1 VSLFYRSK
9 TNASWLASLYK
20 KVTRIT
26 PSRTAAVI
34 FFITIANT
42 SLLLAFFLPLKT
54 LILVGSDTIP
64 SYMVGLIDGFEK
76 DDYIISL
83 SICAIIFYALYYACT
98 NAATKSINKGAQSL
112 VKRAKKITI
121 FENQDTLAATI
132 YQKVCN
138 VLASVL
144 FFLAGSMLGLVITP
158 SLFSFFLVINITYL
172 AVSTIIILSTSKTD
186 QPKKIVS
193 LANIYS
199 GICFFALFSFV
210 IASYLLELPFD
221 IFGSII
227 GLLLARQVLQRMT
240 TLIHDSIFLLDN
252 STKIN
257 SLFYTSFHPSE
268 KKNPQDESFWN
279 HASNEVR
286 QQWALNSLIDLTDY
300 PIHSVKSSY
309 VQLGV
314 PEIAGFD
321 ILAYDQNNEFL
332 AEYFVKLFSLG
343 RDNSCKHEAS
353 LLSQKWARQLPAPLL
368 IGAIQTGGF
377 NTLFFEKAQ
386 AVKPQPSLMKVK
398 WYSALSK
405 LWMVDP
411 STDIADQFSRSK
423 PILPERLKHDIGK
436 RLTSVISSTEQLLL
450 AEKLSENLPSIRQ
463 IISTVPLCIV
473 NPDLHMATIFECP
486 GETFVTYN
494 WTRWA
499 VEPTGANWPTGK
511 QDILAIDGYLNEA
524 RKVRPALVGIPTAT
538 VALTA
543 IMYAIESQFSRQ
555 NYLSV
560 IELIPAALEQL
571 HKHSISTSET
581 SDTA

>member
-1 VSLFYRSK
+1 M
-9 TNASWLASLYK
+9 
-20 KVTRIT
+20 
-26 PSRTAAVI
+26 
-34 FFITIANT
+34 
-42 SLLLAFFLPLKT
+42 
-54 LILVGSDTIP
+54 P
-64 SYMVGLIDGFEK
+64 SYMNGLIEGFEK

-83 SICAIIFYALYYACT
+83 SICAVIFYALYYACT

-121 FENQDTLAATI
+121 FDNQDTLAANI

-144 FFLAGSMLGLVITP
+144 FFLAGSMLGLIITP
-158 SLFSFFLVINITYL
+158 SLFAFFLITNITYL
-172 AVSTIIILSTSKTD
+172 ALSTIIVLSTSKTD
-186 QPKKIVS
+186 QPQKIAS
-193 LANIYS
+193 LANAYS
-199 GICFFALFSFV
+199 GLCFFALFSFV
-210 IASYLLELPFD
+210 IASYLLELPFE

-257 SLFYTSFHPSE
+257 SLFYTSLHSSE

-279 HASNEVR
+279 YASNDIR
-286 QQWALNSLIDLTDY
+286 QQWILSSLIDLTDD
-300 PIHSVKSSY
+300 PIYSVNSSY
-309 VQLGV
+309 VQLGI

-321 ILAYDQNNEFL
+321 ILAYDRNNEFL
-332 AEYFVKLFSLG
+332 AEYSVKLFSPA
-343 RDNSCKHEAS
+343 RDTSCKHEAS
-353 LLSQKWARQLPAPLL
+353 LLSQKWARQLPAPRL
-368 IGAIQTGGF
+368 IGAIRTGGF
-377 NTLFFEKAQ
+377 NTLFFERTQ
-386 AVKPQPSLMKVK
+386 AVKPHPSLMKVK

-411 STDIADQFSRSK
+411 SIDIADQYSRSK
-423 PILPERLKHDIGK
+423 PILSERLKNDVGK
-436 RLTSVISSTEQLLL
+436 RLISVISSPEQLSL
-450 AEKLSENLPSIRQ
+450 AEELSENLSIIRQ

-473 NPDLHMATIFECP
+473 NPDLHMTTIFECP
-486 GETFVTYN
+486 NDTFITYN

-511 QDILAIDGYLNEA
+511 QDITAIDDYLNEA
-524 RKVRPALVGIPTAT
+524 KKVRPALASTPTEA

-571 HKHSISTSET
+571 HKHSITTPKT
-581 SDTA
+581 SDIA